1 VGDDKNPTFTSNLEK
16 LIFWFESMIYAK
28 QEQGIQK

>member
-1 VGDDKNPTFTSNLEK
+1 MIKIPPLLQILEK

-28 QEQGIQK
+28 QEQGVQK